1 MKKVSGIILFLIGI
15 ILGVSTRGNYWIKYP
30 IGYLFLFIYL
40 LLFYELQA

>member
-30 IGYLFLFIYL
+30 IGVFILIYIL
-40 LLFYELQA
+40 AFIL